1 MEDDALN
8 SPAARILHE
17 KVRRAAASLGYEKLL
32 PVQEKAIPII
42 LRGRHVLVTA
52 PTGSGKTEAV
62 FLPVL
67 SLLLRSIEEEGDP
80 GGVRVVYV
88 TPLRAL
94 NRDVTIRLERLAS
107 LVGVS
112 ILLRHGDTGQAGRR
126 KFLSSPPHVMVTTP
140 ESLNLLL
147 TVGDP
152 KRLWSHVQWVIVD
165 EVHELID
172 NKRGAELA
180 VVLERLQRHSK
191 RRIQRIG
198 LSATLSRKTIDEAKR
213 LLANGRLVE
222 LVTDTSEKQY
232 EVNLRIVSPGAGDER
247 LWVKAVDEI
256 IEIARSTPG
265 SVLVFTNTRS
275 TAEKL
280 AATLRRRVEE
290 RKLGFR
296 VEVHHGSLSRA
307 VRETVE
313 ADFRSGRVKILVAT
327 SSMELG
333 IDIGYVDVVVQFMSP
348 RQVTTMIQRAG
359 RAGHRLE
366 EVSRAF
372 IITLNNLWEIL
383 ESGVIAY
390 RAERGALEDFTM
402 HRNPYDVAAHQ
413 AAGILLE
420 DGGETSMETIL
431 SLLNS
436 SGSLSDL
443 SVDELEE
450 ILIHLDSVRVVRYNP
465 ELGIVRTGRRT
476 RTYFYRTSM
485 IPEENAFTVYNVAT
499 GEKIGEVSERFVESK
514 LLDVKNEREMR
525 FILGGKAWQAVTI
538 DYEKGRIDAV
548 LLGEIEGL
556 LPSWEGELIPV
567 SRKVA
572 REVCS
577 ILTICMSDLNDC
589 RRMLAA
595 RRIPEPYIERIV
607 SITSASR
614 EVLGASPSHSTAV
627 VEEAGGASILYVCL
641 GSNGNLALALLLSR
655 ILERRRVPVEFHY
668 TPYAIVFTSPVGVRG
683 DDVARALRELAAMD
697 PVERMVHLQEALRK
711 SKTYLVRFLWIAKR
725 MGVLEPGKRIPL
737 SIVEKLRDNM
747 RGTVVDRETVK
758 EILHDKLDMEA
769 VNEYLG
775 GLREIK
781 VARLNNPSPLGEEV
795 LSNPYLRLDVAVHIK
810 SIAMD
815 KIVESIK
822 RSLSRKTVRMLC
834 LSCGKFKTVRVADV
848 EKGYKCPYCGSRL
861 VAPLPDTEYGDRLVS
876 AFMKSRKG
884 ERLRR
889 EEKKLAREVLERAKL
904 YLSYA
909 GQGAGRYVVE
919 ALMTYGVGVDR
930 AKGLLLALF
939 ERGERAFYDQLLKA
953 MQDYALTRQYWDK
966 RGKRVNKRQSEQ

>member
-1 MEDDALN
+1 MEDDALS
-8 SPAARILHE
+8 SPAARLLHE
-17 KVRRAAASLGYEKLL
+17 KVRRAAASLGYRRLL
-32 PVQEKAIPII
+32 PVQEKAIPVI
-42 LRGRHVLVTA
+42 LRGRNVLVTA
-52 PTGSGKTEAV
+52 PTGSGKTEAA

-67 SLLLRSIEEEGDP
+67 SLLLWSIEREGDP

-94 NRDVTIRLERLAS
+94 NRDVTLRLERLAS

-112 ILLRHGDTGQAGRR
+112 ILLRHGDTGQSGRR
-126 KFLSSPPHVMVTTP
+126 RFLSSPPHVMVTTP

-152 KRLWSHVQWVIVD
+152 RRLWSNVQWVIVD
-165 EVHELID
+165 EVHELVD
-172 NKRGAELA
+172 NKRGAELS
-180 VVLERLQRHSK
+180 VVIERLQRLSK

-198 LSATLSRKTIDEAKR
+198 LSATLSRRTIEEAKR
-213 LLANGRLVE
+213 LLAHGRLVDV
-222 LVTDTSEKQY
+222 VTDDSVKKY

-247 LWVKAVDEI
+247 LWIKAVEEI
-256 IEIARSTPG
+256 LEIARGTPG

-280 AATLRRRVEE
+280 AATLRRIVED
-290 RKLGFR
+290 RSLGFR
-296 VEVHHGSLSRA
+296 VEVHHGSLSRT
-307 VRETVE
+307 VRESVE
-313 ADFRSGRVKILVAT
+313 ADFRSGKVKVLVAT

-348 RQVTTMIQRAG
+348 RQVTTMVQRAG

-366 EVSRAF
+366 EVSRAY
-372 IITLNNLWEIL
+372 IVTLNNLWEIL

-390 RAERGALEDFTM
+390 RAERGSLEDFTM

-420 DGGETSMETIL
+420 EGKAASLDLIL
-431 SLLNS
+431 SIFNS
-436 SGSLSDL
+436 SGALGDL
-443 SVDELEE
+443 TVDELEE
-450 ILIHLDSVRVVRYNP
+450 VLMHLDGVRVVRYDP
-465 ELGIVRTGRRT
+465 EAGIVRMGRRT

-514 LLDVKNEREMR
+514 LLDVGSEREMR
-525 FILGGKAWQAVTI
+525 FILGGKAWQAVTV

-567 SRKVA
+567 SRKVS

-577 ILTICMSDLNDC
+577 ILAICMSDSEDC
-589 RRMLAA
+589 RRMLAS
-595 RRIPEPYIERIV
+595 RKIPEPYIEKIV
-607 SITSASR
+607 EVTSSSR
-614 EVLGASPSHSTAV
+614 EILGTTLSHSTAV
-627 VEEAGGASILYVCL
+627 IEEAGGASIFYVCL

-655 ILERRRVPVEFHY
+655 ILERRRIPVEFHY
-668 TPYAIVFTSPVGVRG
+668 TPYAIVFTSPAGVRG
-683 DDVARALRELAAMD
+683 DDVARALEELVAMD

-711 SKTYLVRFLWIAKR
+711 SKTYLVRFLWVAKR
-725 MGVLEPGKRIPL
+725 MGVLEPGKRVPL
-737 SIVEKLRDNM
+737 SIIEKLKDNM
-747 RGTVVDRETVK
+747 RGTIVDRETVK
-758 EILHDKLDMEA
+758 EILHDKLDVEA
-769 VNEYLG
+769 VNEYLNG
-775 GLREIK
+775 IK
-781 VARLNNPSPLGEEV
+781 EVKVVRLSSPSPLGEEV

-815 KIVESIK
+815 KIIESIK
-822 RSLSRKTVRMLC
+822 KSLSRKTVRMLC
-834 LSCGKFKTVRVADV
+834 LSCGRFRTVRVADV
-848 EKGYKCPYCGSRL
+848 ESGYRCPYCGSRL
-861 VAPLPDTEYGDRLVS
+861 VAPLPDTEYGDRLV
-876 AFMKSRKG
+876 AAYMKNRRG
-884 ERLRR
+884 EKLRG
-889 EEKKLAREVLERAKL
+889 EERKLAREVLERAKL

-930 AKGLLLALF
+930 AKRLLLALF

-953 MQDYALTRQYWDK
+953 MQDYAFTRQYWDR
-966 RGKRVNKRQSEQ
+966 RGKRVNKR

>member
-1 MEDDALN
+1 MENDGLAGT
-8 SPAARILHE
+8 AARLLHE
-17 KVRRAAASLGYEKLL
+17 KVRRAAASLGYKRLL
-32 PVQEKAIPII
+32 PVQEAAIPVIM
-42 LRGRHVLVTA
+42 RGRHTLITA
-52 PTGSGKTEAV
+52 PTGSGKTEAA

-67 SLLLRSIEEEGDP
+67 SLLIRSIEEEGDP
-80 GGVRVVYV
+80 GGVRVIYI

-126 KFLSSPPHVMVTTP
+126 RFLSNPPHVMVTTP

-152 KRLWSHVQWVIVD
+152 RRLWSNVQWVIVD
-165 EVHELID
+165 EVHELVD
-172 NKRGAELA
+172 NKRGSELS
-180 VVLERLQRHSK
+180 VVLERLERLSR

-198 LSATLSRKTIDEAKR
+198 LSATLSRRTIEEAKR
-213 LLANGRLVE
+213 LLASNRLVE
-222 LVTDTSEKQY
+222 VVADTTAKKY
-232 EVNLRIVSPGAGDER
+232 EVNLRIVSPSAEDER
-247 LWVKAVDEI
+247 LWIKAVEEI
-256 IEIARSTPG
+256 LEIARSTRG

-280 AATLRRRVEE
+280 AATLRKMVED
-290 RKLGFR
+290 RGLGFR
-296 VEVHHGSLSRA
+296 VEVHHGSLSRS
-307 VRETVE
+307 VRESVE
-313 ADFRSGRVKILVAT
+313 ADFRSGKVKVLVAT

-348 RQVTTMIQRAG
+348 RQVTTMVQRAG

-366 EVSRAF
+366 ETSRAY
-372 IITLNNLWEIL
+372 IVTLNNVWEIL
-383 ESGVIAY
+383 ESGVIAF
-390 RAERGALEDFTM
+390 RAEKGALEDFTM

-420 DGGETSMETIL
+420 EGGETSSDLIL
-431 SLLNS
+431 SILNA
-436 SGSLSDL
+436 SGALSTL
-443 SVDELEE
+443 TVDELDE
-450 ILIHLDSVRVVRYNP
+450 ILYHLDGVRVLRYDPETGRVRM
-465 ELGIVRTGRRT
+465 GRRT

-514 LLDVKNEREMR
+514 LLDVGSEREMR

-577 ILTICMSDLNDC
+577 ILSICMSDAEDC
-589 RRMLAA
+589 RRMLEA
-595 RRIPEPYIERIV
+595 RKIPEPYQSRIV
-607 SITSASR
+607 EVAASTR
-614 EVLGASPSHSTAV
+614 EMLGAIISHSTVV
-627 VEEAGGASILYVCL
+627 VEEAGGASILYACL

-655 ILERRRVPVEFHY
+655 LLERRRIPVEFHY
-668 TPYAIVFTSPVGVRG
+668 TPYAIVFTSPAGVRG
-683 DDVARALRELAAMD
+683 DDVASALRELAGMD

-711 SKTYLVRFLWIAKR
+711 SKTYLVRFLWVAKR
-725 MGVLEPGKRIPL
+725 MGVLEPGKRVPL
-737 SIVEKLRDNM
+737 SIIERLKDNM
-747 RGTVVDRETVK
+747 RGTIVDREAVK
-758 EILHDKLDMEA
+758 EILHDKLDVEA
-769 VNEYLG
+769 LNEYLAG
-775 GLREIK
+775 IRE
-781 VARLNNPSPLGEEV
+781 VRVVRLQSPTPLGEEV

-810 SIAMD
+810 KIAMD

-822 RSLSRKTVRMLC
+822 KSLARKTVRMLC
-834 LSCGKFKTVRVADV
+834 LSCGRSKTVRVAEV
-848 EKGYKCPYCGSRL
+848 EKGYRCPYCGSRL
-861 VAPLPDTEYGDRLVS
+861 VAPLPDTEYGERLVN
-876 AFMKSRKG
+876 AYLKSRRG
-884 ERLRR
+884 ERLRG
-889 EEKKLAREVLERAKL
+889 EEKKLAKEVLERAKL

-930 AKGLLLALF
+930 AKGLLVALF

-953 MQDYALTRQYWDK
+953 MQDYALTRQYWDR
-966 RGKRVNKRQSEQ
+966 RGKRVNKRPGQA